1 MNPSR
6 TNPRMPA
13 RRSLVVAL
21 LLPLLGAC
29 TNPFLSNYVGER
41 WPSVPAVELLDK
53 PPAPET
59 ARWIGHSN
67 FDSFDALTNQQAIA
81 AARQVGADLVEWKDE
96 SLGEKVRWSSSP
108 VLTNQWD
115 GNMFNAP
122 MANRQQEF
130 RYEARFFRSKAI
142 GGQAISGVN
151 PAPPADAPKQ
161 PVPDHA
167 AP

>member
-1 MNPSR
+1 M
-6 TNPRMPA
+6 TNFRVPA
-13 RRSLVVAL
+13 LRSLLVAL
-21 LLPLLGAC
+21 ALLPLAAC
-29 TNPFLSNYVGER
+29 TNPFLASYEGEK
-41 WPSVPAVELLDK
+41 WPAVTAVELLDK
-53 PPAPET
+53 PPSPET

-67 FDSFDALTNQQAIA
+67 FDSFDTLTDAQAIA

-151 PAPPADAPKQ
+151 PAPPADAPKP